1 MKLNRLI
8 LVALL
13 LVALVVALGVMNAP
27 ARAGGPSAKAKL
39 YDAAGQRVGEVKFS
53 QEDDGTVM
61 VKVKVNGLSAGFH
74 GFHVHSVG
82 MCTPPFTSAGGHFNP
97 GGQSHPAHAA
107 DMPVLLVNADSN
119 GEARFK
125 TDRFTV
131 AALFDADGSA
141 VIVHAGP
148 DNYANIPTRY
158 VAAPDATTLATG
170 DAGSRAACGVVE
182 GGD

>member
-74 GFHVHSVG
+74 GFHVHTVG
-82 MCTPPFTSAGGHFNP
+82 ACAAPFTTAGGHFNP
-97 GGQSHPAHAA
+97 GGATHKDHAG
-107 DMPVLLVNADSN
+107 DMPVLLVNADGN
-119 GEARFK
+119 GEAQFK

-141 VIVHAGP
+141 VIVHASP

-170 DAGSRAACGVVE
+170 DAGSRTACGVVE